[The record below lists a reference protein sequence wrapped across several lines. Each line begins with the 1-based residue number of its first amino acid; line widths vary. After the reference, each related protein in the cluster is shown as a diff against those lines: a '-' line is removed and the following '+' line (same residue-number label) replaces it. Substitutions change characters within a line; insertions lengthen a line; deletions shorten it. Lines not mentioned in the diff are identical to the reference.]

1 MLLTKEINARI
12 VISLLKQHGIKD
24 VIASPG
30 ATNVA
35 LIGSIQN
42 DPYFNIFSAVDE
54 RSAAYMACGL
64 SEETGKPV
72 VISCT
77 GATASRNY
85 LPGMT
90 EAYYRKL
97 PILAIT
103 STQAV
108 SKVGHHEAQVIDRS
122 QIQNDVAKCSVT
134 LPIVKDKD
142 DEWECEVKVNKAI
155 LELSRNGGG
164 PVHINLPTT
173 YSSFEET
180 SAKQYRVIRRF
191 NKDSILPALKGKIGI
206 FIGSHKSMSESEV
219 EAIDTFCEKNNGVV
233 FCDHTSGYNGKYHLL
248 FSLVASQEMINKS
261 LFIPDIL
268 IHIGEVSGDYP
279 TISIGGNKVWRV
291 SADGELRDKFR
302 KLENVFEMTEIDFFR
317 AYSTGTKKVVN
328 TYYDQCKSYLDHLRT
343 LVPDLPFSNIWVAS
357 KLAPQLPKNSVL
369 HLGILNS
376 LRSWNYFE
384 VDKSVKCNSNV
395 GGFGIDGIISS
406 LLGASLADVNKP
418 YYCVLGDLAFFY
430 DMNTL
435 GNRHINRK
443 LRILVINNGKGTE
456 FRQYNHHAASFKDS
470 ADKYIAA
477 ANHFGNKS
485 ENLIRNFSED
495 LGFKYLSASN
505 KEEFNAI
512 YADFLEPNN
521 TERPIV
527 FEVFTTSEEESKALR
542 IMNNLEQDSN
552 LKLKKAAKS
561 LLSNNAKK
569 FIKKTLNM

>member
-1 MLLTKEINARI
+1 M
-12 VISLLKQHGIKD
+12 
-24 VIASPG
+24 
-30 ATNVA
+30 
-35 LIGSIQN
+35 
-42 DPYFNIFSAVDE
+42 
-54 RSAAYMACGL
+54 
-64 SEETGKPV
+64 
-72 VISCT
+72 
-77 GATASRNY
+77 
-85 LPGMT
+85 
-90 EAYYRKL
+90 
-97 PILAIT
+97 
-103 STQAV
+103 
-108 SKVGHHEAQVIDRS
+108 
-122 QIQNDVAKCSVT
+122 
-134 LPIVKDKD
+134 
-142 DEWECEVKVNKAI
+142 
-155 LELSRNGGG
+155 
-164 PVHINLPTT
+164 
-173 YSSFEET
+173 
-180 SAKQYRVIRRF
+180 
-191 NKDSILPALKGKIGI
+191 
-206 FIGSHKSMSESEV
+206 
-219 EAIDTFCEKNNGVV
+219 
-233 FCDHTSGYNGKYHLL
+233 
-248 FSLVASQEMINKS
+248 
-261 LFIPDIL
+261 
-268 IHIGEVSGDYP
+268 
-279 TISIGGNKVWRV
+279 
-291 SADGELRDKFR
+291 
-302 KLENVFEMTEIDFFR
+302 
-317 AYSTGTKKVVN
+317 
-328 TYYDQCKSYLDHLRT
+328 
-343 LVPDLPFSNIWVAS
+343 
-357 KLAPQLPKNSVL
+357 
-369 HLGILNS
+369 GILNS